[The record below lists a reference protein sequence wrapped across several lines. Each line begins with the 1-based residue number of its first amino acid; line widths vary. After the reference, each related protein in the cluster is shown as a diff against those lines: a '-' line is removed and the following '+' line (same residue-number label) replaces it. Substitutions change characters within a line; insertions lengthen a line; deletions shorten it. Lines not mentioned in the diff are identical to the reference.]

1 MPAESERQ
9 RRFMG
14 AELARKRAGEATRTN
29 MSEANLVDF
38 ASKSFV
44 MKDALDFIDEF
55 LKARTPEQKLQSAG
69 QSAGGRYPKILAQA
83 EGKARGEADG
93 MQVPPSNVS
102 GEGGSAHEKLAGGVA
117 RGLVARRQEA
127 DPDPRGVVPRAVLE
141 QEGIRQPVSPA
152 NVLNEQEILYRRR
165 RKGEPSPRRLWTRER
180 QSYRRPTP
188 RVSEENLERQAVAS
202 FEDVDTYEFPATE
215 LNTAQQR
222 EIQETAEANIALST
236 GSMGSRTM
244 TNENNGRGD
253 RFVEKSIEY
262 MDAYIEQLE
271 KQYGGGPTIVEEGLV
286 GQAQQIGRG
295 ASAVA
300 GAAKKGVSAI
310 KRGVGRAR
318 TGAQERVRR
327 GKIGVARGRAGLGQ
341 NVKRKQ
347 EQQAASDYMSEAAKR
362 AGMS

>member
-14 AELARKRAGEATRTN
+14 AELGRLRSGESTETG
-29 MSEANLVDF
+29 MSESQLEDF
-38 ASKSFV
+38 ASK
-44 MKDALDFIDEF
+44 
-55 LKARTPEQKLQSAG
+55 G
-69 QSAGGRYPKILAQA
+69 
-83 EGKARGEADG
+83 
-93 MQVPPSNVS
+93 
-102 GEGGSAHEKLAGGVA
+102 
-117 RGLVARRQEA
+117 
-127 DPDPRGVVPRAVLE
+127 
-141 QEGIRQPVSPA
+141 
-152 NVLNEQEILYRRR
+152 
-165 RKGEPSPRRLWTRER
+165 
-180 QSYRRPTP
+180 
-188 RVSEENLERQAVAS
+188 
-202 FEDVDTYEFPATE
+202 VDT
-215 LNTAQQR
+215 
-222 EIQETAEANIALST
+222 
-236 GSMGSRTM
+236 M
-244 TNENNGRGD
+244 TDNGRGD

-262 MDAYIEQLE
+262 MDAYIEQIE